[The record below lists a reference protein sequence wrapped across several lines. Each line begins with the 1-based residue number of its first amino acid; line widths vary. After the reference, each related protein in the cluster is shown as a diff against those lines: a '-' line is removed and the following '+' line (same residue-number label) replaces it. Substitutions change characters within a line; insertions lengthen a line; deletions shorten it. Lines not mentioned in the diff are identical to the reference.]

1 MKLCYTRPGVLHDVV
16 DGDKFLHGVPA
27 DQECEVVM
35 VPLRLQTPD
44 HLQLPGVLVHGSLD
58 TAQLQ
63 LGAGGVPPEVDIT
76 DLVLYTN
83 SYIRECVELQEDVG
97 ECGGAVLGSPAH
109 GELLPGLEVEHDE
122 ALLLRLLLSVLVLVP
137 QLLDDLA
144 ERSLHVHPSQ
154 LMK

>member
-27 DQECEVVM
+27 DQECEVV
-35 VPLRLQTPD
+35 VCPPRLQTPD

-76 DLVLYTN
+76 DFVLYTN

-154 LMK
+154 LIK

>member
-1 MKLCYTRPGVLHDVV
+1 MCP
-16 DGDKFLHGVPA
+16 P
-27 DQECEVVM
+27 
-35 VPLRLQTPD
+35 RLQTPD

-63 LGAGGVPPEVDIT
+63 LGARGVPPEVYIT

-83 SYIRECVELQEDVG
+83 IYIRECVELQEDVG

-154 LMK
+154 LIK